1 MNVYKNNEDFWRN
14 PEDRRNVWDFSY
26 YAITV
31 LYYILSDYF
40 NLIKIPEEETKYKL
54 LPHLFNDDYKNISE
68 RIVQELLGSLKQY
81 RDFFESEDDRT
92 DDEESELV
100 GKVIWSLHKIVSLL
114 PGLNMS
120 NFPVVKVLADDNTPQ
135 SGFGI
140 QELSFPNKLITD
152 RILPVLRTF
161 TKVAV
166 NNPGF
171 FNRCYASNER
181 ARQWDWTMSKMVEAF
196 EWLSTNYNCT
206 ENDEIPDEVV
216 FGLHAFAEFLIE
228 MNQP

>member
-1 MNVYKNNEDFWRN
+1 MNVYKNNEDFWRDPN
-14 PEDRRNVWDFSY
+14 DRRNVWDFSY

-31 LYYILSDYF
+31 FYYILSDYF
-40 NLIKIPEEETKYKL
+40 SLIKIPEEETKYKL

-68 RIVQELLGSLKQY
+68 KKVRELLGCLKLY
-81 RDFFESEDDRT
+81 RNFFESEDDIT
-92 DDEESELV
+92 DDEERELV
-100 GKVIWSLHKIVSLL
+100 GKVIWSLHKIVSFL
-114 PGLNMS
+114 PWLNMS
-120 NFPVVKVLADDNTPQ
+120 NFPVVKELSDDNTQQ
-135 SGFGI
+135 SGLSTD
-140 QELSFPNKLITD
+140 ELSFPNKLIVDT
-152 RILPVLRTF
+152 ILPVLRTF

-171 FNRCYASNER
+171 FYRCYTSNER
-181 ARQWDWTMSKMVEAF
+181 NRQWDWTMSKMVEAF

-206 ENDEIPDEVV
+206 GNDEIPDEVV